1 MCVSSI
7 FACISS
13 VTSCPANM
21 SAPSSNGPSE
31 PPRTRGSITRT
42 AETGREDA
50 VTAVIPVHEV
60 ATSVKIEE
68 SSKAKPSVSHP
79 NPIVRTIHDDMI
91 QHHTIRRN
99 ILQAARSGL
108 QVKHRQAET
117 GSQRAK
123 AIVCRET
130 RGGTLQQEHLD
141 AHTDASTEHRK
152 AYNVMKENE
161 YMINY
166 HTDMINGHT
175 EQKAADKMAEEATH
189 AGSSRRIELAAQE
202 QHHCDQAR
210 THFDHAAYSSALA
223 CHSRNLVADLQETHR
238 FTKRVYEGT

>member
-1 MCVSSI
+1 
-7 FACISS
+7 
-13 VTSCPANM
+13 
-21 SAPSSNGPSE
+21 
-31 PPRTRGSITRT
+31 
-42 AETGREDA
+42 
-50 VTAVIPVHEV
+50 
-60 ATSVKIEE
+60 
-68 SSKAKPSVSHP
+68 
-79 NPIVRTIHDDMI
+79 MI

-141 AHTDASTEHRK
+141 AHTDASTERRK